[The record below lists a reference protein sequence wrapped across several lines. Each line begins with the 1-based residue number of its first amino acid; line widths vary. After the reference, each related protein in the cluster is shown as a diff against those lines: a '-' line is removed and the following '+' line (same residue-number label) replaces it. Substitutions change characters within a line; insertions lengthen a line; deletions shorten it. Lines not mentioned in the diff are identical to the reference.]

1 MSKPKLSALQRYLL
15 DYYKKEWDRPQLTF
29 KQLMRTM
36 YVVQKKSMAV
46 IAKDLGIS
54 PNTVQRWLKQEG
66 ISSRKMRWL

>member
-1 MSKPKLSALQRYLL
+1 MSKPRPSALKKYLL

-36 YVVQKKSMAV
+36 YVVQKKPMAV
-46 IAKDLGIS
+46 IAKDLGVS

-66 ISSRKMRWL
+66 ISSRKMRWM